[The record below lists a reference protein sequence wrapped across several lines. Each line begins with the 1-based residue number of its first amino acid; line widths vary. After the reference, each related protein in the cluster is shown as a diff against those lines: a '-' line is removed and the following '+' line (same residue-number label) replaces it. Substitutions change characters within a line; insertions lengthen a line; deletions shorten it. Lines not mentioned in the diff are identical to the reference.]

1 MELTQSVVLALV
13 QGLTEFLPVSSS
25 AHLILV
31 PFFAHWPDQGLVF
44 DILLHLGTLLAVILY
59 FRRDILQMISQKTP
73 LLWQLMVATIPICV
87 VGFFLPGAIAQHLR
101 SPWIIAIASIF
112 FGLLLWRG
120 DKSWHNRHTLT
131 HITYKQAWMI
141 GIWQALAIIPGTSR
155 SGITMTGARWL
166 GFDRVSATRFSFLLS
181 IPTISLA
188 VLSTFKDGFPKQEG
202 LDWPIMGVG
211 LLVSFTT
218 AYACI
223 HIFMQWVNRIG
234 FLPFM
239 IYRVLL
245 GMAILCLMVY

>member
-1 MELTQSVVLALV
+1 MELTQSIVLALV

-44 DILLHLGTLLAVILY
+44 DILLHLGSLMAVILY
-59 FRRDILQMISQKTP
+59 FRRDLHQMISQNTP
-73 LLWQLMVATIPICV
+73 LLWQLGVATIPICV
-87 VGFFLPGAIAQHLR
+87 VGLFLGTIAEYLR
-101 SPWIIAIASIF
+101 SPWVIAIASIF
-112 FGLLLWRG
+112 FGLLLWRS
-120 DKSWHNRHTLT
+120 DKSAHNRHTLT
-131 HITYKQAWMI
+131 HITYKQALMI
-141 GIWQALAIIPGTSR
+141 GIWQALAVIPGTSR

-188 VLSTFKDGFPKQEG
+188 VLSILKDGFPQQEG
-202 LDWPIMGVG
+202 LDWPVMGVG

-223 HIFMQWVNRIG
+223 HGLMRFVARIG

-245 GMAILCLMVY
+245 GGAILCSLVL